1 MLENKEELKNKI
13 IYRASY
19 RGSKEMDILMT
30 KFVKSIINNLNLTEL
45 NELNHLVNLD
55 DESLINIR
63 NNILNDKVSQT
74 NLIKSF
80 QKFLAAFWCL
90 FSVVL
95 TKSVLEIFNLFE
107 KFIKFSETLSTKT
120 FGSLLTFFAAFS
132 TFCPC
137 SSVPV
142 VKRTSYSSKL

>member
-30 KFVKSIINNLNLTEL
+30 KFVKSVINNLNLVEL
-45 NELNHLVNLD
+45 NERDHLVNLD

-74 NLIKSF
+74 NLIKNF
-80 QKFLAAFWCL
+80 QKF
-90 FSVVL
+90 
-95 TKSVLEIFNLFE
+95 
-107 KFIKFSETLSTKT
+107 
-120 FGSLLTFFAAFS
+120 
-132 TFCPC
+132 
-137 SSVPV
+137 
-142 VKRTSYSSKL
+142 

>member
-30 KFVKSIINNLNLTEL
+30 KFVKSVINNLNLVEL

-63 NNILNDKVSQT
+63 NNMLNDKISQT
-74 NLIKSF
+74 DLIKIF
-80 QKFLAAFWCL
+80 QKF
-90 FSVVL
+90 
-95 TKSVLEIFNLFE
+95 
-107 KFIKFSETLSTKT
+107 
-120 FGSLLTFFAAFS
+120 
-132 TFCPC
+132 
-137 SSVPV
+137 
-142 VKRTSYSSKL
+142 